1 MNNFHS
7 CFLYFSSCAFFGWI
21 MESSYRT
28 ILERRF
34 FDAGFLYGPIA
45 PIYGIAAL
53 LIYFA
58 DIYTK
63 NYHLPIRLFILFLI
77 PILVEYM
84 MSYFLEKA
92 FHVRLWDYSNFK
104 LNIHGRVCLPYS
116 ILWFFLV
123 LAGVYVLQPAFIN
136 AVSNL
141 PPRSIKVFT
150 WVLIVLFTVNI
161 VYSVNSASN
170 MTRIKSIF
178 RTTALVPNQSGS
190 DNKEVQLFIEKT
202 NEAEDE
208 FDYSRDTKFY
218 ALVQD
223 IAENPVYEGLKKYHH
238 HQHNI
243 YDHSI
248 RVSYISYRTGV
259 FLSNYMKINISDLTR
274 GAMLHDF
281 FLYDWR
287 KEKPASG
294 KLHAFEH
301 PKEALSN
308 SITNFSPISKME
320 RDIILKHM
328 WPINIIP
335 PRYFETLIVATADK
349 YVAAIEV
356 FNEEMENIKIKRI
369 LNKQKGTS

>member
-1 MNNFHS
+1 
-7 CFLYFSSCAFFGWI
+7 

-63 NYHLPIRLFILFLI
+63 NLHLFIRLFILFLI
-77 PILVEYM
+77 PSIVEYL

-92 FHVRLWDYSNFK
+92 FHVRLWDYSNYK
-104 LNIHGRVCLPYS
+104 ININGRVCLPYS

-123 LAGVYVLQPAFIN
+123 LAGVFILQPAFIN

-141 PPRSIKVFT
+141 PARSIQVLT
-150 WVLIVLFTVNI
+150 WVLIVLFTANI

-178 RTTALVPNQSGS
+178 RTSALVPNLSGS
-190 DNKEVQLFIEKT
+190 SRCEAQSFIERI
-202 NEAEDE
+202 EAEDE
-208 FDYSRDTKFY
+208 FDYSSDIKFY

-259 FLSNYMKINISDLTR
+259 FLSKYIKINVKDLTR

-287 KEKPASG
+287 NEKPASG

-308 SITNFSPISKME
+308 SIINFSPISKME

-335 PRYFETLIVATADK
+335 PRYFETLIVSTVDK

-356 FNEEMENIKIKRI
+356 FNEEMEYIKLKRT

>member
-1 MNNFHS
+1 
-7 CFLYFSSCAFFGWI
+7 

-34 FDAGFLYGPIA
+34 IDAGFLYGPIA

-58 DIYTK
+58 DIYTQDM
-63 NYHLPIRLFILFLI
+63 HLPIRIFILFLI
-77 PILVEYM
+77 PTIVEYM

-92 FHVRLWDYSNFK
+92 FHVRLWDYSNYK
-104 LNIHGRVCLPYS
+104 ININGRVCLPYS

-123 LAGVYVLQPAFIN
+123 LAGVFILQPAFIR

-141 PPRSIKVFT
+141 PPSSIQVLS
-150 WVLIVLFTVNI
+150 WVLIILFTANI

-178 RTTALVPNQSGS
+178 RISTMVPDLPGS
-190 DNKEVQLFIEKT
+190 DSKEVQSFRDNTK
-202 NEAEDE
+202 EADE
-208 FDYSRDTKFY
+208 FDYSSDIKFY

-259 FLSNYMKINISDLTR
+259 FLCNYMKINISDLTR

-335 PRYFETLIVATADK
+335 PRYFETLIVATVDK

>member
-1 MNNFHS
+1 
-7 CFLYFSSCAFFGWI
+7 

-28 ILERRF
+28 IIERHF
-34 FDAGFLYGPIA
+34 VDAGFLYGPIA
-45 PIYGIAAL
+45 PIYGTAAL
-53 LIYFA
+53 LIYYA

-63 NYHLPIRLFILFLI
+63 NLHLPIRLFIFFMI
-77 PILVEYM
+77 PTIVEYIT
-84 MSYFLEKA
+84 SYFLEKA
-92 FHVRLWDYSNFK
+92 FHVRLWDYSNYK
-104 LNIHGRVCLPYS
+104 ININGRVCLPYS

-123 LAGVYVLQPAFIN
+123 LAGVFVLQPGFIK

-141 PPRSIKVFT
+141 PAGSISVLT
-150 WVLIVLFTVNI
+150 WFLIVLFTANI

-170 MTRIKSIF
+170 RTRIKVIF
-178 RTTALVPNQSGS
+178 RTSVVVPNLPGS
-190 DNKEVQLFIEKT
+190 NRKEVQSFMERI
-202 NEAEDE
+202 EAEDE
-208 FDYSRDTKFY
+208 FDYSSDTKFY

-248 RVSYISYRTGV
+248 RVSYISYRAGL
-259 FLSNYMKINISDLTR
+259 FLSNYIKINISDLTR

-320 RDIILKHM
+320 KDIILKHM
-328 WPINIIP
+328 WPLNVIP
-335 PRYFETLIVATADK
+335 PRYIETLIVATVDK

-356 FNEEMENIKIKRI
+356 FNEEMENIKLRRT